1 MANLTHFFAEN
12 LWLCLGFLVVLNV
25 YIFFELQHSKHK
37 RFMLSTQDA
46 VKLVNRE
53 KGVFL
58 DIRGEKAYREGHIL
72 EAQNTTLENLQS
84 STKFLRRHQQ
94 NPVVVYANGNEGCVG
109 ALELLKKEGFERVFI
124 LKDGLIQWRKDN
136 YPIETKA
143 PAISSES
150 VKANTK
156 NTRKPRNKPEVKS

>member
-1 MANLTHFFAEN
+1 MADLTHFFAEN

-25 YIFFELQHSKHK
+25 YIFFELQQSKHK
-37 RFMLSTQDA
+37 RFTLTTQDA

-94 NPVVVYANGNEGCVG
+94 NPVVVYANGNEGCAG
-109 ALELLKKEGFERVFI
+109 AFTLLKKEGFERVFI
-124 LKDGLIQWRKDN
+124 LKGGLIQWRKDN
-136 YPIETKA
+136 YPIETKVSTS
-143 PAISSES
+143 SSEPAKINATS
-150 VKANTK
+150 
-156 NTRKPRNKPEVKS
+156 TRKPRNKPEVKL